1 MLAYFKQQYL
11 ERGNSKLCLHKTVF
25 KEYLISFLM
34 VSRLIDFA
42 RVVLKLLMLKVCG
55 IIGVTKIEFSNI
67 SGTERV
73 NKYLYLKLLN
83 RLQNLYM
90 AGTRK

>member
-1 MLAYFKQQYL
+1 
-11 ERGNSKLCLHKTVF
+11 
-25 KEYLISFLM
+25 M

-42 RVVLKLLMLKVCG
+42 LVVLTLLMLKVCG

-67 SGTERV
+67 SGNERV

-83 RLQNLYM
+83 RPQNLYM